1 MAEGVGAEESIAG
14 QPRRRLKGWR
24 GDAEQPDY
32 AEVVGVLTEYVMK
45 HGFDAENEVEL
56 RLGRFVS
63 RNFVAGVP
71 SACFHK
77 IMERLSEDD
86 HWTSSVVYSKHTD
99 YNLKGQRLR
108 ISEDGSRTL
117 VNKRRSAIVDVRCEG
132 CPFDFRVSFAKEKL
146 LSPDPGLEA
155 TIIRDADHSRW
166 TDRVSYAYKHYSFE
180 LSVVTNARGAEE
192 DREGGDGSD
201 EAPEEVGAAVYEV
214 EIELKPDCAAFPKKS
229 KAMAAKL
236 AESLV
241 LKLLD
246 LVYFVEDVDCR
257 SISFRTSSGKG
268 RQKKS

>member
-1 MAEGVGAEESIAG
+1 MAEGGGAEGSVAG

-24 GDAEQPDY
+24 GDSEQPDY
-32 AEVVGVLTEYVMK
+32 AEVVSVLTEYVMK
-45 HGFDAENEVEL
+45 HGFDPENEVEL

-86 HWTSSVVYSKHTD
+86 HWTSSVVYSKHKD
-99 YNLKGQRLR
+99 YSLKGQRLR
-108 ISEDGSRTL
+108 ISEDGSRSL
-117 VNKRRSAIVDVRCEG
+117 VNKRRSAIVDVRCDG
-132 CPFDFRVSFAKEKL
+132 CPFDFRVSFAKEKR
-146 LSPDPGLEA
+146 LSPDPEAEA

-192 DREGGDGSD
+192 DRGGGDGSD
-201 EAPEEVGAAVYEV
+201 EAPEEEGAAIYEV
-214 EIELKPDCAAFPKKS
+214 EIELKPECAAFPKKS

-268 RQKKS
+268 RQKNT